1 MKIKNRQEFLL
12 VLTIAAFALL
22 VGVNFIYEPLQG
34 WWSSRATQIR
44 QLRAQVADGNQL
56 IKRDASIRSRWDE
69 MRKNALPANTSL
81 AEQQVLRSVDSW
93 SRSSGAEITG
103 IMPQWKN
110 DSTNYW
116 TLDCRVEASGDLGS
130 LSKFLYSVEKGPTA
144 LKVDSLELS
153 GRDATGHQLTLA
165 LQINGLALLQP
176 NQK

>member
-1 MKIKNRQEFLL
+1 MKIKNRQDFLL

-22 VGVNFIYEPLQG
+22 VGVNFVFEPLQG
-34 WWSSRATQIR
+34 WWTARSAQIR
-44 QLRAQVADGNQL
+44 DLRAKVSEGNQL
-56 IKRDASIRSRWDE
+56 IKRESAIRSRWDG
-69 MRKNALPANTSL
+69 MRSNALPANSSL
-81 AEQQVLRSVDSW
+81 AEQQLLTDFTTW

-144 LKVDSLELS
+144 LKIDSLELS
-153 GRDATGHQLTLA
+153 GRDATGHLLTLA

-176 NQK
+176 NKK

>member
-22 VGVNFIYEPLQG
+22 VGVNFIYEPLQN
-34 WWSSRATQIR
+34 WWSARATQIKD
-44 QLRAQVADGNQL
+44 LRTKVSDGNQL
-56 IKRDASIRSRWDE
+56 IKRETVIRNRWDD
-69 MRKNALPANTSL
+69 MRNNALPANTSL
-81 AEQQVLRSVDSW
+81 AEQQLLTSFTMW

-116 TLDCRVEASGDLGS
+116 TLDCRVEAAGDIGA
-130 LSKFLYSVEKGPTA
+130 LSRFLYSVEKGPTA
-144 LKVDSLELS
+144 LKIDAVELS
-153 GRDATGHQLTLA
+153 AHDATGQQLTLA
-165 LQINGLALLQP
+165 LQINGLALL

>member
-22 VGVNFIYEPLQG
+22 VGVNFIYEPLQN
-34 WWSSRATQIR
+34 WWSARATQIKD
-44 QLRAQVADGNQL
+44 LRTKVSDGNQL
-56 IKRDASIRSRWDE
+56 IKRETVIRNRWDD
-69 MRKNALPANTSL
+69 MRNNALPANTSL
-81 AEQQVLRSVDSW
+81 AEQQLLTSFTTW

-116 TLDCRVEASGDLGS
+116 TLDCRVEAAGDIGA
-130 LSKFLYSVEKGPTA
+130 LSRFLYSVEKGPTA
-144 LKVDSLELS
+144 LKIDAVELS
-153 GRDATGHQLTLA
+153 AHDATGQQLTLA
-165 LQINGLALLQP
+165 LQINGLALL